1 MATDKFIKLKELTL
15 KHPEKGILSFV
26 AAGVIPMWSPIV
38 LVGPGPGE
46 SLPRVSTTTTLDDP
60 NIIGIAVGG
69 TGDVAGTGNA
79 ADSAGGVIDVAIIA
93 TGAITKCTVN
103 GATDNISVGS
113 LLITSVSAGVAIRP
127 SAGDDDTDTHTFA
140 KALQTSTVNGDV
152 ILVIMMG
159 GGR

>member
-26 AAGVIPMWSPIV
+26 ANGVIPMWSPV
-38 LVGPGPGE
+38 TLVPPGAGE
-46 SLPRVSTTTTLDDP
+46 SLPRVSGTNVANNQD
-60 NIIGIAVGG
+60 IIGIAVGG

-79 ADSAGGVIDVAIIA
+79 ADGAGGVIDVAIIG
-93 TGAITKCTVN
+93 TGSITKCTVDGSSTN
-103 GATDNISVGS
+103 IGIGDLLVTSATSNTAETVVETG
-113 LLITSVSAGVAIRP
+113 TE
-127 SAGDDDTDTHTFA
+127 TYTFA

-152 ILVIMMG
+152 ILVILMG